1 MEQDQRNVFSS
12 FPQSLNE
19 EFNMVKPT
27 YDQFIIKPPDRNKTH
42 GPKIKRMIVDSRE
55 RDEEL
60 YPDPSKYILDFEH
73 EYRDVISMELSQ
85 ANIPHSFYNIYHHYD
100 NSGKLYANNI
110 LHVHLILSDGTNK
123 SKNFEFYPGKYTD
136 ISLNSDFYK
145 YLTTTIANS
154 LTKEV
159 QNYLGGYID
168 DIVFKIIEP
177 QNKIHI
183 TYTPNNSGFKKIQ
196 EFYFQFLDQNTCPTL
211 NPNVREPKKYPKYS
225 IGPILGFNKK
235 NVGFY
240 NGAVYINNNDKNLY
254 GIATDFISDFG
265 NCNVKFPEIILQS
278 ENGTYTNPLVIDK
291 IINKNHLILK
301 DPYSYGSINGNS
313 PSLFIPSEIIA
324 PNVIE
329 LICDKYIILDIREL
343 HRLKSNTDSIDDRF
357 AVIPI
362 NYEKCSTILN
372 IGTIP
377 TQREIKYFNPPFARL
392 AKLRVAFY
400 RYNGDP
406 LFFNG
411 VNHLLDFSV
420 TALNQASKYNNINS
434 GTINN

>member
-100 NSGKLYANNI
+100 KSGKLYANNV
-110 LHVHLILSDGTNK
+110 LHVHLITSDGHNL
-123 SKNFEFYPGKYTD
+123 SKNFYFNPGKYID
-136 ISLNSDFYK
+136 IHSGSDFQTQLNALISDIKSTYNQYFTSITVNIKDYENKINLTFEPNSDF
-145 YLTTTIANS
+145 N
-154 LTKEV
+154 
-159 QNYLGGYID
+159 
-168 DIVFKIIEP
+168 
-177 QNKIHI
+177 
-183 TYTPNNSGFKKIQ
+183 KIQ
-196 EFYFQFLDQNTCPTL
+196 EFYFKFLDQNTCPTL
-211 NPNVREPKKYPKYS
+211 NPNVKEPKKYPKYS

-240 NGAVYINNNDKNLY
+240 NGAVYINNGDKNLY

>member
-100 NSGKLYANNI
+100 KSGKLYANNI

-123 SKNFEFYPGKYTD
+123 SKNFEFYPGKYVD
-136 ISLNSDFYK
+136 INSGSDFQTQLNVLISDIKNTYNQYFTNITVNIKDYENKINLKFEPNSD
-145 YLTTTIANS
+145 
-154 LTKEV
+154 
-159 QNYLGGYID
+159 
-168 DIVFKIIEP
+168 
-177 QNKIHI
+177 
-183 TYTPNNSGFKKIQ
+183 FKKIQ

-211 NPNVREPKKYPKYS
+211 NPNVKEPKKYPKYS

-240 NGAVYINNNDKNLY
+240 NGAVYINNGDKNLY
-254 GIATDFISDFG
+254 GIATDFVKDFG
-265 NCNVKFPEIILQS
+265 NCNVKFPELILQS
-278 ENGTYTNPLVIDK
+278 DTGTYTKPLVIDK

-301 DPYSYGSINGNS
+301 DPYHNSYGSINRNS
-313 PSLFIPSEIIA
+313 PSLFMPSEIIA

-362 NYEKCSTILN
+362 NYKKCSTIIN